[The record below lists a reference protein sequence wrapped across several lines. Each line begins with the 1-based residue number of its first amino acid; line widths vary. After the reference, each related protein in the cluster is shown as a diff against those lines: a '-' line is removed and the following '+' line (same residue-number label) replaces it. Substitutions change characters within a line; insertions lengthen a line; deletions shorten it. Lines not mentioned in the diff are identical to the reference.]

1 MAENIREEIRRLNKR
16 KQLSFGNS
24 HAVELMQDSESSGSE
39 MGAESPRRPDTP
51 PAALKNP
58 EQAFFT
64 FKQVCWRRP
73 SAELFNYRES
83 FIPGPDD
90 LRSHAEGTR
99 REVARTVRSSSQ
111 QQASRA
117 VRCIRQIH
125 LRSDSETL

>member
-24 HAVELMQDSESSGSE
+24 QAVEQMQDSESSGSE

-64 FKQVCWRRP
+64 FKQVRSWK
-73 SAELFNYRES
+73 AFYLFTFLNLYIVIIGS
-83 FIPGPDD
+83 DD
-90 LRSHAEGTR
+90 MRSHA
-99 REVARTVRSSSQ
+99 
-111 QQASRA
+111 
-117 VRCIRQIH
+117 
-125 LRSDSETL
+125 